1 MCKMNKNLN
10 LITLITLFFAQSVTA
25 QDTLLHQNF
34 QDNSFG
40 QFTFAD
46 EDGLA
51 LNSDFA
57 GLSGAF
63 DIIPVSGPSDFRAVA
78 VSSFAN
84 GGTANNWLISPQV
97 EIGDAQT
104 TLSWSASSLS
114 GDIFLLES
122 YRVMVSTTGSAI
134 EDFTN
139 LLLEVPAEEMTE
151 TMRELDLSAFAGQV
165 IYIAFNH
172 TGTDNYALTLDDILV
187 AAPSS
192 ENSVELIEIIGDRYQ
207 DLARQDLSL
216 QVVNTGSEIIRD
228 MIVVGSINA
237 DEGEQVFNDLNI
249 LPRDTAFISF
259 SDLYPFE
266 ADRYEVI
273 ATISSVNGFPVTGQS
288 STGVFYMVAEPL
300 AKKLVIEEA
309 TSTTCGWCPE
319 GTVQKAY
326 MDLIFSDEV
335 INISVHAED
344 PMENTVLS
352 FGMQNSIGFGGFP
365 SSSLNR
371 LRSLPHSEV
380 EEYYLEDFSDV
391 APVDLDFEYE
401 YDSASRRLEVSL
413 GVIAHTTLR
422 PEEHRLSFVILEDK
436 VIGEGPSFA
445 QANNYS
451 SEALDILLEDVNGQN
466 WQALS
471 NPVPAEEM
479 IYNDV
484 ARDIVGGYDGI
495 LESISA
501 VRNGEALSYDFEYTL
516 SSAFDENEITLVA
529 LALDVETGE
538 IVQAVEKKLE
548 FESALTEHLL
558 EGLTIYPNPTDGTV
572 YLSGKDI
579 NSKLAIEFYNQL
591 GIKVLSRTVNLGNKE
606 YYTMTLEGIEPGLY
620 IVKMVIGKD
629 FVTKKLLFH

>member
-1 MCKMNKNLN
+1 MCKMNKILY
-10 LITLITLFFAQSVTA
+10 LIILTTLILAQSVIA
-25 QDTLLHQNF
+25 QDTLLYQNF

-40 QFTFAD
+40 QFTFTD

-51 LNSDFA
+51 LSPDFA

-84 GGTANNWLISPQV
+84 GGTADNWLISPQV
-97 EIGDAQT
+97 EIDNAQT
-104 TLSWSASSLS
+104 TLSWAASSLS
-114 GDIFLLES
+114 GDVFLLES
-122 YRVMVSTTGSAI
+122 YRVMVSTTGSEI
-134 EDFTN
+134 GDFTN

-151 TMRELDLSAFAGQV
+151 TLRELDLSDFAGQA

-187 AAPSS
+187 IAPSS
-192 ENSVELIEIIGDRYQ
+192 ENSVELIQIIGDRYQ
-207 DLARQDLSL
+207 DLASHDLSL
-216 QVVNTGSEIIRD
+216 QVINTGSEIIQD
-228 MIVVGSINA
+228 MIVAGSINA

-249 LPRDTAFISF
+249 LPRDTAYISF
-259 SDLYPFE
+259 SELYPFE
-266 ADRYEVI
+266 ADRYEII
-273 ATISSVNGFPVTGQS
+273 ASISSVNGAPVAGQNS
-288 STGVFYMVAEPL
+288 AGVFYMVAEPPT
-300 AKKLVIEEA
+300 KKLVIEEA

-319 GTVQKAY
+319 GIVQKAY
-326 MDLIFSDEV
+326 MDLIFTDEV

-352 FGMQNSIGFGGFP
+352 LGLQNSSGFGGFP
-365 SSSLNR
+365 SGNINR
-371 LRSLPHSEV
+371 LVSLPHTEV
-380 EEYYLEDFSDV
+380 ELYYLQDFSGV
-391 APVDLDFEYE
+391 APLDLDFEYE

-413 GVIAHTTLR
+413 EGQAHTSLM

-436 VIGEGPSFA
+436 VTGQGPSFA

-479 IYNDV
+479 VYNDV

-495 LESISA
+495 LESITA
-501 VRNGEALSYDFEYTL
+501 VRNGEAFSYDFGYTL
-516 SSAFDENEITLVA
+516 SSAFDENEISLVA

-538 IVQAVEKKLE
+538 IVQAVEKIME
-548 FESALTEHLL
+548 FES
-558 EGLTIYPNPTDGTV
+558 GLSESSIERVTIYPNPTEGTV
-572 YLSGKDI
+572 YISSKDLSSRLD
-579 NSKLAIEFYNQL
+579 IEFYNLL
-591 GIKVLSRTVNLGNKE
+591 GTKVLSRAINDNNGDYALSLNG
-606 YYTMTLEGIEPGLY
+606 LEAGLY
-620 IVKMVIGKD
+620 SVKMTIGKE
-629 FVTKKLLFH
+629 FVTKKLLVY